1 MKNIKTLML
10 LVLGLFVSSGV
21 LAKGDNLS
29 GDKAKGEEKVKQVCQ
44 SCHGMDGQ
52 GINDTYPKLSGQ
64 FADYM
69 IQALSDYKSG
79 ARKNPIMSGFAA
91 TLTDEDIVNV
101 ATYYSSLTEKRLTD
115 LSIK

>member
-10 LVLGLFVSSGV
+10 LVLGLFVLQV
-21 LAKGDNLS
+21 CWQKGDNLS
-29 GDKAKGEEKVKQVCQ
+29 GDKAKVKGRSKFANLV
-44 SCHGMDGQ
+44 MVWTDK